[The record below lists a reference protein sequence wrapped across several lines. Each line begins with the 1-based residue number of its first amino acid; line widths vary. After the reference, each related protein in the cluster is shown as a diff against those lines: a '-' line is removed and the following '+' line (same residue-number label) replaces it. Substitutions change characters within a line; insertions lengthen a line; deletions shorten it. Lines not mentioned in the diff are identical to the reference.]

1 MAAYEEQ
8 EYKKPFSF
16 QVWAKMLPFF
26 KPYKK
31 YFVITIGLNLLLAGI
46 DVLVP
51 LFQSYT
57 IDHFIVPDT
66 LEGIS
71 IFAGVYIGLIVM
83 QTIFVYVSV
92 HAATTIEMCVGKDL
106 KWAQFEHLQT
116 LSFSYYNTTP
126 VGYIHARVM
135 SDTLRI
141 AGMTAWGLVDMF
153 WAFVYVVSVFGI
165 MLLLNW
171 KLALIIM
178 MIVPCIAL
186 LTVYFQN
193 KILHW
198 NRKVRKI
205 NSQITNAYNEGI
217 TGVRTSKSMVVE
229 EDNQNN
235 FFQITKNMHEAAI
248 HSARLN
254 AVYIPTILLFSSIAC
269 AIVLERGGH
278 MVQEE
283 LLQLGTLSVF
293 ISYAVVIFEPIQQLA
308 RLLADLISCQ
318 ANIERVTDLL
328 EQKPNVCDSQEVEE
342 KYGDMFHPKKEN
354 WEEIQG
360 DITFEDVSFRYP
372 DGKEYVLEHF
382 NLHVPAGTN
391 VAIVGE
397 TGAGKSTLVN
407 LLGRFFEPTKG
418 RILIDGKD
426 YRLRS
431 QLWLHS
437 QIGYV
442 LQNPHLFSGTLY
454 DNIRYGRL
462 DATDEE
468 VREAAKQVS
477 ADAVAEKLEKG
488 YESDVGESGGR
499 LSTGEKQ
506 LISFARAIL
515 ANPRIFVLDEA
526 TSSIDTK
533 TEQLIQHAT
542 DHLLKGH
549 TSFVIAHRLST
560 IRKADV
566 ILVVKDGKI
575 IEQGTHKELLQAK
588 GYYYELYSRQFE
600 EEAAMGILAGKENLY
615 SKTKEKEGRV

>member
-8 EYKKPFSF
+8 EYTKPF
-16 QVWAKMLPFF
+16 QLKVWAKMLPFF

-31 YFVITIGLNLLLAGI
+31 YFFITFTLNILLAGV

-51 LFQSYT
+51 LFQSYA

-66 LEGIS
+66 LKGIQT
-71 IFAGVYIGLIVM
+71 FA
-83 QTIFVYVSV
+83 FVYVAVIVAQTVSVYLSV
-92 HAATTIEMCVGKDL
+92 HAATTIEMNIGKDL
-106 KWAQFEHLQT
+106 KWAQFKHLQT

-141 AGMTAWGLVDMF
+141 AGMIAWGLVDMF
-153 WAFVYVVSVFGI
+153 WALIYVAGVFVI
-165 MLLLNW
+165 MFMLNAQLALLL
-171 KLALIIM
+171 LL
-178 MIVPCIAL
+178 IVPCIAV
-186 LTVYFQN
+186 LTVFFQN

-217 TGVRTSKSMVVE
+217 TGVKTSKSMVIE
-229 EDNQNN
+229 KDNEKAFYKITED
-235 FFQITKNMHEAAI
+235 MRHAGCRAAK
-248 HSARLN
+248 LN
-254 AVYIPTILLFSSIAC
+254 AIFIPTILFFSSVAS
-269 AIVLERGGH
+269 ALVLYRGGY
-278 MVQEE
+278 MVQEN

-318 ANIERVTDLL
+318 ANIERVMDLL
-328 EQKPNVCDSQEVEE
+328 GQEPNVTDSEAVKE
-342 KYGDMFHPKKEN
+342 KYGDNFHPKKEN
-354 WEEIQG
+354 WEKIKG
-360 DITFEDVSFRYP
+360 DIVFEDVSFMYP

-407 LLGRFFEPTKG
+407 LAGRFFEPTSG
-418 RILIDGKD
+418 RILIDGVD
-426 YRLRS
+426 YRERS

-442 LQNPHLFSGTLY
+442 LQNPHLFSGTVRE
-454 DNIRYGRL
+454 NIRYGRL

-468 VREAAKQVS
+468 IIQAAKSVS
-477 ADAVAEKLEKG
+477 ADIVAEKLEKG
-488 YESDVGESGGR
+488 YDSDVGESGGR
-499 LSTGEKQ
+499 LSIGEKQ

-515 ANPRIFVLDEA
+515 ADPAIFVLDEA
-526 TSSIDTK
+526 TSSIDTG
-533 TEQLIQHAT
+533 TEQLIQKAT
-542 DHLLKGH
+542 KKLLKGH

-560 IRKADV
+560 IRSADL

-575 IEQGTHKELLQAK
+575 IEQGTHKELLAEK
-588 GYYYELYSRQFE
+588 GYYHDLYYMQFE
-600 EEAAMGILAGKENLY
+600 EESAMKVFSEQ
-615 SKTKEKEGRV
+615 

>member
-8 EYKKPFSF
+8 EYNKPFSF
-16 QVWAKMLPFF
+16 QIWAKMLPFF

-31 YFVITIGLNLLLAGI
+31 YFAITIGLNLLLAGV

-51 LFQSYT
+51 LFQSYA
-57 IDHFIVPDT
+57 IDHFIAPDT
-66 LEGIS
+66 LDGIGS
-71 IFAGVYIGLIVM
+71 FAGTYVAMILL

-92 HAATTIEMCVGKDL
+92 RAATIIEMNVGKDL

-165 MLLLNW
+165 MFLLNW

-178 MIVPCIAL
+178 LIVPCIAL

-217 TGVRTSKSMVVE
+217 TGVRTSKSMVIE
-229 EDNQNN
+229 EDNQEN
-235 FFQITKNMHEAAI
+235 FRGITKQMHRASI
-248 HSARLN
+248 HTAKLN
-254 AVYIPTILLFSSIAC
+254 AVYIPTILLFSSVAS
-269 AIVLERGGH
+269 AIVLARGGY

-283 LLQLGTLSVF
+283 LIQLGTLSVF

-328 EQKPNVCDSQEVEE
+328 EQEPNVCDSLEVEA

-354 WEEIQG
+354 WEEIKG
-360 DITFEDVSFRYP
+360 DIVFEDVSFRYP
-372 DGKEYVLEHF
+372 DGKEYILEHF

-454 DNIRYGRL
+454 DNIRYGNL

-468 VREAAKQVS
+468 IREAARQVS
-477 ADAVAEKLEKG
+477 ADTVAEKLEKG
-488 YESDVGESGGR
+488 YDSDVGESGGR

-526 TSSIDTK
+526 TSSIDTQ
-533 TEQLIQHAT
+533 TEQLIQKAT

-575 IEQGTHKELLQAK
+575 IEQGSHRELLNKK
-588 GYYYELYSRQFE
+588 GYYYELYSKQFE
-600 EEAAMGILAGKENLY
+600 EEVAMGILSGQK
-615 SKTKEKEGRV
+615 K

>member
-8 EYKKPFSF
+8 DYNKPFSF
-16 QVWAKMLPFF
+16 KTWAKMLPFF
-26 KPYKK
+26 KPYTK
-31 YFVITIGLNLLLAGI
+31 FFAITIGLNLILAGI

-51 LFQSYT
+51 LFQSYA
-57 IDHFIVPDT
+57 IDHFIALNT
-66 LEGIS
+66 LKGLH
-71 IFAGVYIGLIVM
+71 IFALVYTAMIVTQTVSVYI
-83 QTIFVYVSV
+83 SV
-92 HAATTIEMCVGKDL
+92 HAATTIEMNVGKDL
-106 KWAQFEHLQT
+106 KKAQFEHLQT

-135 SDTLRI
+135 SDTLKI
-141 AGMTAWGLVDMF
+141 AGMIAWGLVDMF
-153 WAFVYVVSVFGI
+153 WAFIYVISVFVI
-165 MLLLNW
+165 MFMLNW

-178 MIVPCIAL
+178 LIVPCIAV

-198 NRKVRKI
+198 NRRVRKV
-205 NSQITNAYNEGI
+205 NSQITSAYNEGI
-217 TGVRTSKSMVVE
+217 TGVRTSKSMVIE
-229 EDNQNN
+229 EDNQKN
-235 FFQITKNMHEAAI
+235 FRSITRNMHQAATK
-248 HSARLN
+248 SAMLN
-254 AVYIPTILLFSSIAC
+254 AVYIPTILFFSSVAA
-269 AIVLERGGH
+269 AIVLARGGY
-278 MVQEE
+278 MVQSQVM
-283 LLQLGTLSVF
+283 QLGTLSVF

-308 RLLADLISCQ
+308 RLLAELISCQ
-318 ANIERVTDLL
+318 ASIERVMDLL
-328 EQKPNVCDSQEVEE
+328 EQQPNVTDTPEVEE
-342 KYGDMFHPKKEN
+342 KYGDMFHAKKEN
-354 WEEIQG
+354 WERIEG
-360 DITFEDVSFRYP
+360 DIVFEDVSYRYP

-382 NLHVPAGTN
+382 NLHVPAGMN

-426 YRLRS
+426 YRERS

-462 DATDEE
+462 EATDEE
-468 VREAAKQVS
+468 VREAARKVS
-477 ADAVAEKLEKG
+477 ADIVAGKLEKG

-515 ANPRIFVLDEA
+515 ANPSIFVLDEA
-526 TSSIDTK
+526 TSSIDTQ
-533 TEQLIQHAT
+533 TEQLIQEAT
-542 DHLLKGH
+542 DQLLKGH

-560 IRKADV
+560 IRQADL

-575 IEQGTHKELLQAK
+575 IEEGSHRELLRQK
-588 GYYYELYSRQFE
+588 GYYYDLYSRQFE
-600 EEAAMGILAGKENLY
+600 EESAMQILAG
-615 SKTKEKEGRV
+615 EKGI

>member
-51 LFQSYT
+51 LFQSYA

-66 LEGIS
+66 LDGIFH
-71 IFAGVYIGLIVM
+71 FAGVYIGLIVL
-83 QTIFVYVSV
+83 QTVFVYVSV

-135 SDTLRI
+135 SDTLKI

-153 WAFVYVVSVFGI
+153 WAFVYVISVFGI

-178 MIVPCIAL
+178 LIVPCIAL

-229 EDNQNN
+229 GDNQKN
-235 FFQITKNMHEAAI
+235 FFKITKNMHQAAI

-254 AVYIPTILLFSSIAC
+254 AIYIPTILLFSSIAC
-269 AIVLERGGH
+269 AIVLERGGY

-328 EQKPNVCDSQEVEE
+328 EQEPNVCDSPEVEE

-407 LLGRFFEPTKG
+407 LLGRFFEPTRG

-477 ADAVAEKLEKG
+477 ADVVAEKLEHG

-515 ANPRIFVLDEA
+515 AKPRIFVLDEA
-526 TSSIDTK
+526 TASIDTR
-533 TEQLIQHAT
+533 TEQLIQQAT

-600 EEAAMGILAGKENLY
+600 EEAAMGVLAGQ
-615 SKTKEKEGRV
+615 EKSQ

>member
-8 EYKKPFSF
+8 DYNKPFSF
-16 QVWAKMLPFF
+16 KTWAKMLPFF
-26 KPYKK
+26 KPYTK
-31 YFVITIGLNLLLAGI
+31 FFAVTIGLNLILAGI

-51 LFQSYT
+51 LFQSYA
-57 IDHFIVPDT
+57 IDNFIALNT
-66 LEGIS
+66 LKGLN
-71 IFAGVYIGLIVM
+71 IFALVYVAMIVTQTVSVYI
-83 QTIFVYVSV
+83 SV
-92 HAATTIEMCVGKDL
+92 HAATTIEMNVGKDL
-106 KWAQFEHLQT
+106 KKAQFEHLQT

-135 SDTLRI
+135 SDTLKI
-141 AGMTAWGLVDMF
+141 AGMIAWGLVDMF
-153 WAFVYVVSVFGI
+153 WAFIYVISVFVI
-165 MLLLNW
+165 MFLLNW

-178 MIVPCIAL
+178 LIVPCIAV

-198 NRKVRKI
+198 NRRVRKV
-205 NSQITNAYNEGI
+205 NSQITSAYNEGI
-217 TGVRTSKSMVVE
+217 TGVRTSKSMVIE

-235 FFQITKNMHEAAI
+235 FCGITKNMHQAATK
-248 HSARLN
+248 SAMLN
-254 AVYIPTILLFSSIAC
+254 AIYIPTILFFSSVAA
-269 AIVLERGGH
+269 AIVLAQGGY
-278 MVQEE
+278 MVQSQIM
-283 LLQLGTLSVF
+283 QLGTLSVF

-318 ANIERVTDLL
+318 ASIERVMDLL
-328 EQKPNVCDSQEVEE
+328 EQQPNVTDTPEVIE
-342 KYGDMFHPKKEN
+342 KYGDMFEAKKEN
-354 WEEIQG
+354 WERIEG
-360 DITFEDVSFRYP
+360 DIVFEDVSFRYP

-382 NLHVPAGTN
+382 NLHVPAGMN

-426 YRLRS
+426 YRERS

-462 DATDEE
+462 EATDEE
-468 VREAAKQVS
+468 VREAARKVS
-477 ADAVAEKLEKG
+477 ADIVAGKLEKG
-488 YESDVGESGGR
+488 YESNVGESGGR

-515 ANPRIFVLDEA
+515 ANPSIFVLDEA
-526 TSSIDTK
+526 TSSIDTQ
-533 TEQLIQHAT
+533 TEQLIQEAT
-542 DHLLKGH
+542 DQLLKGH

-560 IRKADV
+560 IRQADL

-575 IEQGTHKELLQAK
+575 IEEGSHRELLRQK
-588 GYYYELYSRQFE
+588 GYYYDLYSRQFE
-600 EEAAMGILAGKENLY
+600 EESAMQILAGEN
-615 SKTKEKEGRV
+615 GI

>member
-8 EYKKPFSF
+8 EYTKPFQF
-16 QVWAKMLPFF
+16 KVWAKMLPFF

-31 YFVITIGLNLLLAGI
+31 YFFITFTLNILLAGV

-51 LFQSYT
+51 LFQSYA

-66 LEGIS
+66 LKGIQT
-71 IFAGVYIGLIVM
+71 FA
-83 QTIFVYVSV
+83 FVYVAVIVAQTVSVYLSV
-92 HAATTIEMCVGKDL
+92 HAATTIEMNIGKDL
-106 KWAQFEHLQT
+106 KWAQFKHLQT

-141 AGMTAWGLVDMF
+141 AGMIAWGLVDMF
-153 WAFVYVVSVFGI
+153 WALIYVAGVFVI
-165 MLLLNW
+165 MFMLNAQLALLL
-171 KLALIIM
+171 LL
-178 MIVPCIAL
+178 IVPCIAV
-186 LTVYFQN
+186 LTVFFQN

-217 TGVRTSKSMVVE
+217 TGVKTSKSMVIE
-229 EDNQNN
+229 KDNEKA
-235 FFQITKNMHEAAI
+235 FYKITENMRHAGCRAAK
-248 HSARLN
+248 LN
-254 AVYIPTILLFSSIAC
+254 AIFIPTILFFSSVAS
-269 AIVLERGGH
+269 ALVLYRGGY
-278 MVQEE
+278 MVQEN
-283 LLQLGTLSVF
+283 LLQLGTVSVF

-318 ANIERVTDLL
+318 ANIERVMDLL
-328 EQKPNVCDSQEVEE
+328 GQEPNVTDSEAVKE
-342 KYGDMFHPKKEN
+342 KYGDNFHPKKEN
-354 WEEIQG
+354 WEKIKG
-360 DITFEDVSFRYP
+360 DIVFEDVSFMYP

-407 LLGRFFEPTKG
+407 LAGRFFEPTSG
-418 RILIDGKD
+418 RILIDGVD
-426 YRLRS
+426 YRERS

-442 LQNPHLFSGTLY
+442 LQNPHLFSGTVRE
-454 DNIRYGRL
+454 NIRYGRL

-468 VREAAKQVS
+468 IVQAAKSVS
-477 ADAVAEKLEKG
+477 ADIVAEKLEKG
-488 YESDVGESGGR
+488 YDSDVGESGGR

-515 ANPRIFVLDEA
+515 ADPAIFVLDEA
-526 TSSIDTK
+526 TSSIDTG
-533 TEQLIQHAT
+533 TEQLIQKAT
-542 DHLLKGH
+542 KKLLKGH

-560 IRKADV
+560 IRSADL

-575 IEQGTHKELLQAK
+575 IEQGTHKELLAEK
-588 GYYYELYSRQFE
+588 GYYHDLYYMQFE
-600 EEAAMGILAGKENLY
+600 EESAMKVFSEQ
-615 SKTKEKEGRV
+615 

>member
-8 EYKKPFSF
+8 EYNKPFSF
-16 QVWAKMLPFF
+16 QIWAKMLPFF

-31 YFVITIGLNLLLAGI
+31 YFAITIGLNLLLAGV

-51 LFQSYT
+51 LFQSYA
-57 IDHFIVPDT
+57 IDHFIAPDT
-66 LEGIS
+66 LEGIGK
-71 IFAGVYIGLIVM
+71 FAGTYVAVIVL

-92 HAATTIEMCVGKDL
+92 RAATIIEMNVGKDL

-165 MLLLNW
+165 MFLLNW

-178 MIVPCIAL
+178 LIVPCIAL

-217 TGVRTSKSMVVE
+217 TGVRTSKSMVIE
-229 EDNQNN
+229 EDNQES
-235 FFQITKNMHEAAI
+235 FCEITKQMHRAAL
-248 HSARLN
+248 HSAKLN
-254 AVYIPTILLFSSIAC
+254 AVYIPTILLFSSVAS
-269 AIVLERGGH
+269 AIVLARGGY

-283 LLQLGTLSVF
+283 LIQLGTLSVF

-328 EQKPNVCDSQEVEE
+328 EQEPNVCDSPEVEE

-354 WEEIQG
+354 WEEIKG
-360 DITFEDVSFRYP
+360 DIVFEDVSFRYP

-407 LLGRFFEPTKG
+407 LLGRFFEPTQG

-468 VREAAKQVS
+468 IREAARQVS
-477 ADAVAEKLEKG
+477 ADTVAEKLEKG

-526 TSSIDTK
+526 TSSIDTQ
-533 TEQLIQHAT
+533 TEQLIQKAT
-542 DHLLKGH
+542 EHLLKGH

-575 IEQGTHKELLQAK
+575 IEQGSHRELLDKK
-588 GYYYELYSRQFE
+588 GYYYELYSKQFE
-600 EEAAMGILAGKENLY
+600 EEAAMGILSGQK
-615 SKTKEKEGRV
+615 K

>member
-8 EYKKPFSF
+8 DYNKPFSF
-16 QVWAKMLPFF
+16 KTWAKMLPFF
-26 KPYKK
+26 KPYTK
-31 YFVITIGLNLLLAGI
+31 FFAITIGLNLILAGI

-51 LFQSYT
+51 LFQSYA
-57 IDHFIVPDT
+57 IDHFIALNT
-66 LEGIS
+66 LKGLN
-71 IFAGVYIGLIVM
+71 IFAL
-83 QTIFVYVSV
+83 VYVAMIVTQTVSVYLSV
-92 HAATTIEMCVGKDL
+92 HAATTIEMNVGKDL
-106 KWAQFEHLQT
+106 KKAQFEHLQT

-135 SDTLRI
+135 SDTLKI
-141 AGMTAWGLVDMF
+141 AGMIAWGLVDMF
-153 WAFVYVVSVFGI
+153 WAFIYVVSVFVI
-165 MLLLNW
+165 MFLLNW

-178 MIVPCIAL
+178 LVVPCIAV

-198 NRKVRKI
+198 NRRVRKV
-205 NSQITNAYNEGI
+205 NSQITSAYNEGI
-217 TGVRTSKSMVVE
+217 TGVRTSKSMVIE
-229 EDNQNN
+229 EDNQKN
-235 FFQITKNMHEAAI
+235 FCSITKNMHQAATK
-248 HSARLN
+248 SAMLN
-254 AVYIPTILLFSSIAC
+254 AVYIPTILFFSSVAA
-269 AIVLERGGH
+269 AIVLARGGY
-278 MVQEE
+278 MVQSQVM
-283 LLQLGTLSVF
+283 QLGTLSVF

-318 ANIERVTDLL
+318 ASIERVMDLL
-328 EQKPNVCDSQEVEE
+328 EQQPNVTDAPEVIER
-342 KYGDMFHPKKEN
+342 YGDMFEAKKEN
-354 WEEIQG
+354 WERIEG
-360 DITFEDVSFRYP
+360 DIVFEDVSFRYP

-382 NLHVPAGTN
+382 NLHVPAGMN

-418 RILIDGKD
+418 CILIDGKD
-426 YRLRS
+426 YRERS

-462 DATDEE
+462 EATDEE
-468 VREAAKQVS
+468 VREAARKVS
-477 ADAVAEKLEKG
+477 ADIVAGKLEKG
-488 YESDVGESGGR
+488 YESNVGESGGR

-515 ANPRIFVLDEA
+515 ANPSIFVLDEA
-526 TSSIDTK
+526 TSSIDTQ
-533 TEQLIQHAT
+533 TEQLIQEAT
-542 DHLLKGH
+542 DQLLKGH

-560 IRKADV
+560 IRQADL

-575 IEQGTHKELLQAK
+575 IEEGSHKELLRQK
-588 GYYYELYSRQFE
+588 GYYYDLYSRQFE
-600 EEAAMGILAGKENLY
+600 EESAMQILAGDN
-615 SKTKEKEGRV
+615 GI